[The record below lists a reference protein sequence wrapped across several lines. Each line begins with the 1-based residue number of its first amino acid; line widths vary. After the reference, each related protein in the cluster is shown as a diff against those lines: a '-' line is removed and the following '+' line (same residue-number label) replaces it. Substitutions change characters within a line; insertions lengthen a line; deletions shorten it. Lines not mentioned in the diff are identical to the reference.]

1 MSGINAATRPTR
13 RDLKL
18 HPWRTLAAVML
29 IALPVA
35 LVIGIAL
42 FDNSSGR
49 LSAALSSPDRSLQ
62 VSNERQDIAN
72 EDVPRLA
79 AQVLPEGLSV
89 SPVTTFDN
97 TSLIHAGKSTSSW
110 LSQFDAENP
119 PELAREAVDKFDL
132 GPNQAVLSR
141 TSAHKIDASVG
152 DVITVRNSACLL
164 YTSDAADDSTEV

>member
-35 LVIGIAL
+35 LVIGMAL

-49 LSAALSSPDRSLQ
+49 LSAALSSP
-62 VSNERQDIAN
+62 ERQISAERSDISN

-79 AQVLPEGLSV
+79 AEVLPEGLSV
-89 SPVTTFDN
+89 SPVATFSS
-97 TSLIHAGKSTSSW
+97 TSLIHNGKSTNSW
-110 LSQFDAENP
+110 VDQFDAENP
-119 PELAREAVDKFDL
+119 PEPAQESLF
-132 GPNQAVLSR
+132 
-141 TSAHKIDASVG
+141 
-152 DVITVRNSACLL
+152 
-164 YTSDAADDSTEV
+164 